1 MTPPGISADAAI
13 TELPRGERKRTDES
27 LAGERAKTDA
37 ALAERIAIEE
47 RADAVLDRARE
58 EADEVLAEA
67 RVEADYKLEHAGDRG
82 PDTLAEERAREDDA
96 LAVMRARADEILRA
110 ERAANARLLVKM
122 LPLERNQTDQHLLT
136 ERARSDAALANR
148 DDFLGMVS
156 HDLRDLLSGILV
168 STAMIEQ
175 QGGAGES
182 GTNTRL
188 AVERIQRAAGR
199 MNRLIGDLVDVVGI
213 DAGRLSVVPAP
224 TSADDVLREA
234 IDTWQPHAQARGIL
248 LEARAECGAA
258 ATFDR
263 ERILQVLGNL
273 VTNAIKFS
281 PKDESVS
288 VGCEVRG
295 NEIRFS
301 VKDAGAGIPADNRDA
316 IFERFWQVGKND
328 RRGLGLGLYIS
339 RCLVEAHGGR
349 IWVEC
354 AAGGGSEFLFTIP
367 IGDAGSLSA

>member
-1 MTPPGISADAAI
+1 MTPPAITGDAA
-13 TELPRGERKRTDES
+13 TTGKPRGERERTDES

-37 ALAERIAIEE
+37 ALAERLAIEE

-58 EADEVLAEA
+58 EADEVLTEA
-67 RVEADYKLEHAGDRG
+67 RDEADYKLEHAGARG
-82 PDTLAEERAREDDA
+82 RDTLAEERAREDEA
-96 LAVMRARADEILRA
+96 LAGMRARADEILRS
-110 ERAANARLLVKM
+110 ERAANARLLIKL

-168 STAMIEQ
+168 SSAMIEQ
-175 QGGAGES
+175 QSGGSES
-182 GTNTRL
+182 GTSTRV
-188 AVERIQRAAGR
+188 AVERIQRSAGR

-224 TSADDVLREA
+224 ASADDVIREA
-234 IDTWQPHAQARGIL
+234 IDTWQPHAQARGIV
-248 LEARAECGAA
+248 LEARGECGAT

-281 PKDESVS
+281 PKGGLVT
-288 VGCEVRG
+288 VGGEVRSS
-295 NEIRFS
+295 EICFS
-301 VKDAGAGIPADNRDA
+301 VKDAGAGIPPGDREA

-349 IWVEC
+349 IRVEC
-354 AAGGGSEFLFTIP
+354 AAGGGSDFSFTIP
-367 IGDAGSLSA
+367 VENAGS